1 MPADNMKSSIQNTH
15 VYNHSK
21 LYPAKIVGL
30 VVIIF
35 MVIIYGFV
43 IQGSVSRFDKRCLQ
57 QTISMLMIESSCS
70 HEIYNPHIQNIDALI
85 SDTNTFF

>member
-21 LYPAKIVGL
+21 LYPAKIGGL

-35 MVIIYGFV
+35 MVIVYGFV
-43 IQGSVSRFDKRCLQ
+43 IQGSVSRFDNL
-57 QTISMLMIESSCS
+57 
-70 HEIYNPHIQNIDALI
+70 
-85 SDTNTFF
+85 F

>member
-43 IQGSVSRFDKRCLQ
+43 IQGSVSRFDNLFWE
-57 QTISMLMIESSCS
+57 MLAT
-70 HEIYNPHIQNIDALI
+70 NNIDVGDRIILWSWNI
-85 SDTNTFF
+85 